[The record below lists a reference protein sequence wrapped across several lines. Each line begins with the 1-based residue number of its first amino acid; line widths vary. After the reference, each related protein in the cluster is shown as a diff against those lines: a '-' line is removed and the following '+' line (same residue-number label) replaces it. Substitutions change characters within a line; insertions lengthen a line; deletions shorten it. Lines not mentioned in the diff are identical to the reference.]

1 MSRVVMALGGN
12 ALGNTPEEQKLKTRW
27 IAKVI
32 ADMVEDGHHLVIC
45 HGNGPQVGLSL
56 IHICSGDATGNTP
69 DQYPGEKPYAGWRR
83 PPENSA

>member
-1 MSRVVMALGGN
+1 MSKVVMALGGN

-45 HGNGPQVGLSL
+45 HGNGPQVGM
-56 IHICSGDATGNTP
+56 IHE
-69 DQYPGEKPYAGWRR
+69 PGLHRVSFAERY
-83 PPENSA
+83 NQ

>member
-1 MSRVVMALGGN
+1 MSKVVMALGGN

-45 HGNGPQVGLSL
+45 HGDRKSVV
-56 IHICSGDATGNTP
+56 
-69 DQYPGEKPYAGWRR
+69 
-83 PPENSA
+83 